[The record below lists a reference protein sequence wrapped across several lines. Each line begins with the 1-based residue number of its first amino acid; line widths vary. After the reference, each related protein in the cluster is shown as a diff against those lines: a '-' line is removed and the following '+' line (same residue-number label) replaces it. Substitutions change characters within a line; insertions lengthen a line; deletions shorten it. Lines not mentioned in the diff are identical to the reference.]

1 MIIDAVKNKKKE
13 KEEEVSKTC
22 KERLLLVSIDA
33 HWCYEEE
40 DGEED
45 ISYICEVSTDAIIA
59 QALSLQNY
67 GLLCFSLH

>member
-13 KEEEVSKTC
+13 KEEEVSNIC
-22 KERLLLVSIDA
+22 KEWLLLVSNDA

-45 ISYICEVSTDAIIA
+45 ISYICEEWQLAPMPS
-59 QALSLQNY
+59 
-67 GLLCFSLH
+67 